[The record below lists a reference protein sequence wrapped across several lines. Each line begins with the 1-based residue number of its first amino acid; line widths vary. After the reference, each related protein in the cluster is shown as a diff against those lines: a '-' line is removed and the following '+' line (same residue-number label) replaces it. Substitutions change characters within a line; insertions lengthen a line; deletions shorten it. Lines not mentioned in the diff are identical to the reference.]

1 MQYVYH
7 FQEQPLH
14 ASPPPARARDLG
26 LKFPGRTGPANA
38 ITDVP
43 GVEVGQV
50 TLISGHGALQPGAGP
65 VRTGVTVVLPRGK
78 SHSLEPVKAGVYA
91 LNGNGEMTGTHWI
104 EEAGIFR
111 GPIGLTNTHSVG
123 MVHHALVRWLSRID
137 GDRGAYPW
145 FMPVV
150 AETCDAILNDMDGL
164 HVDESHVFDAIAA
177 ARPGPV
183 DEGNTGG
190 GTGMICYGFKGG
202 TGSAS
207 RIVEVAGTAYRV
219 GVLVQANMG
228 IRPWLNVLGVPVGEL
243 LGAATGEIPAPPAR
257 EQGSIIVIVATDAPL
272 LASQLKRVARRAA
285 LGVGRTGTPGGDGSG
300 DIMLAFSTQADA
312 APDEGGV
319 CATEHLAHH
328 ELDPLF
334 LGVVEAVEES
344 IINALVA
351 ARTLVGRD
359 DRRVEALDHGML
371 VKLLQHHG
379 RATEHP

>member
-1 MQYVYH
+1 
-7 FQEQPLH
+7 LN
-14 ASPPPARARDLG
+14 ASSPPVRARDLG
-26 LKFPGRTGPANA
+26 LKFPGRPGPANA

-50 TLISGHGALQPGAGP
+50 TLISGAGALHAGAGP
-65 VRTGVTVVLPRGK
+65 VRTGVTVVLPKGK
-78 SHSLEPVKAGVYA
+78 SGGLDPVKAGVYA

-123 MVHHALVRWLSRID
+123 MVHHALVRWLTRCE

-150 AETCDAILNDMDGL
+150 AETCDGVLNDIDGL
-164 HVDESHVFDAIAA
+164 HVGESHVFEAIAA

-190 GTGMICYGFKGG
+190 GAGMVCYGFKGG

-207 RIVEVAGTAYRV
+207 RLVDVAGTSYRV
-219 GVLVQANMG
+219 GALVQANMG

-243 LGAATGEIPAPPAR
+243 VGAADDARDAPAVR
-257 EQGSIIVIVATDAPL
+257 EQCSIIVIVATDAPL
-272 LASQLKRVARRAA
+272 LAGQLKRVARRAA

-300 DIMLAFSTQADA
+300 DIMLAFSTHADA
-312 APDEGGV
+312 APDERGL
-319 CATEHLAHH
+319 CRTEYLAHH

-334 LGVVEAVEES
+334 LGAVEAVEES
-344 IINALVA
+344 IVNALVA
-351 ARTLVGRD
+351 ARSMVGRD

-371 VKLLQHHG
+371 VKLMQHHG
-379 RATEHP
+379 RATHSQ